1 MSRRPETS
9 IDGSLYELVAR
20 GEKDKFFFKDETTS
34 VQPFDYRYQAYPAIL
49 PEVRRMIPI
58 TDEKFGSIV
67 EFEYDFP
74 GDLLVETS
82 LLINLPTWLP
92 PLAAEANGTSLIRD
106 ISGVAFGYTNGA
118 AYFLCKKIEILQD
131 KILIQEISGDALYAL
146 SRTRGSYSGLFLED
160 KLAGIHDG
168 SALSIQRAA
177 TPEQLV
183 LRLPFPG
190 TYIGDTGNFPIAA
203 VRKQNFSLRVT
214 LRKLEELVEASDGRL
229 NPSPWSS
236 TMYITRKN
244 GGDKEAFTC
253 TKLIDMQKPVLLL
266 ETKQLYTTNRLR
278 ELLEEEEHIIC
289 FRRYYENVFSF
300 NDSDYKPLDRGAVAL
315 RTRLLDAQFLAERV
329 VHFFRSRIRFRTN
342 QLYKF
347 QQDVSGNLYY
357 DSLKLVIAGK
367 DREGPWAPF
376 VYGDVVQH
384 AKEER
389 ASGTGISIMNWG
401 KGWRQ
406 GDSFPAERQ
415 PDGGINFT
423 NAGRPQLNI
432 SLLNIDVD
440 PVLKERISE
449 LRSVVESWAVYQIKG
464 GRGRFKYAN

>member
-146 SRTRGSYSGLFLED
+146 SRTRGSYNGLFLED
-160 KLAGIHDG
+160 KFAGLHDG

-236 TMYITRKN
+236 TMYLTRKN
-244 GGDKEAFTC
+244 GGAKEAFKC
-253 TKLIDMQKPVLLL
+253 INLIDMQKPVLLL

-300 NDSDYKPLDRGAVAL
+300 NDSDY
-315 RTRLLDAQFLAERV
+315 
-329 VHFFRSRIRFRTN
+329 
-342 QLYKF
+342 
-347 QQDVSGNLYY
+347 
-357 DSLKLVIAGK
+357 
-367 DREGPWAPF
+367 
-376 VYGDVVQH
+376 
-384 AKEER
+384 
-389 ASGTGISIMNWG
+389 
-401 KGWRQ
+401 
-406 GDSFPAERQ
+406 
-415 PDGGINFT
+415 
-423 NAGRPQLNI
+423 
-432 SLLNIDVD
+432 
-440 PVLKERISE
+440 
-449 LRSVVESWAVYQIKG
+449 
-464 GRGRFKYAN
+464 